1 MTSIPDILAM
11 GPVMPV
17 IVIDDSSKAVPLAQ
31 ALIDGGIRTIEITL
45 RTPAALESIRAVAN
59 ACPDI
64 LIGAGTVTNAALA
77 ASARD
82 AGARF
87 LVSPGTT
94 DAVIKGAA
102 DAGLPLLPGAASL
115 SEIMRLMDAGFSAIK
130 FFPAAAA
137 GGPSFVKSLASPLA
151 GLQVCPTGG
160 ISLDS
165 APDWLSLPNVPC
177 VGGSWIAP
185 QKMISAGDFQT
196 IAANAG
202 AAAALAD

>member
-45 RTPAALESIRAVAN
+45 RTPAALESIRAVAD

-64 LIGAGTVTNAALA
+64 LIGAGTVTNEALA
-77 ASARD
+77 TSARD

-102 DAGLPLLPGAASL
+102 DAGLPLLPGAASV

-137 GGPSFVKSLASPLA
+137 GGLSFVKSLASPLA

-165 APDWLSLPNVPC
+165 ARDWLSLPNVPC

-185 QKMISAGDFQT
+185 QTMISAGDLRT
-196 IAANAG
+196 ITANAR

>member
-1 MTSIPDILAM
+1 MISILDILAM

-64 LIGAGTVTNAALA
+64 LIGAGTVTNASLA

-102 DAGLPLLPGAASL
+102 DVGLPLLPGAASV

-160 ISLDS
+160 ISLDN
-165 APDWLSLPNVPC
+165 AQDWLSLPNVPC

-185 QKMISAGDFQT
+185 QTMISAGDLRT
-196 IAANAG
+196 ITANAR

>member
-45 RTPAALESIRAVAN
+45 RTPAALESIRAVAD

-64 LIGAGTVTNAALA
+64 LIGAGTVTNEALA
-77 ASARD
+77 TSARD

-102 DAGLPLLPGAASL
+102 DAGLPLLPGAASV
-115 SEIMRLMDAGFSAIK
+115 SEIMCLMDAGFSAIK

-137 GGPSFVKSLASPLA
+137 GGSSFVKSLASPLA

-165 APDWLSLPNVPC
+165 ARDWLSLPNVPC

-185 QKMISAGDFQT
+185 QTMISAGDFRT
-196 IAANAG
+196 ITANAR

>member
-45 RTPAALESIRAVAN
+45 RTPAALESIRAVAD

-64 LIGAGTVTNAALA
+64 LIGAGTVTNEALA
-77 ASARD
+77 TSARD

-94 DAVIKGAA
+94 DAVIKCAA
-102 DAGLPLLPGAASL
+102 DAGLPLLPGAASV

-137 GGPSFVKSLASPLA
+137 GGPSLVKSLASPLA

-165 APDWLSLPNVPC
+165 ARDWLSLPNVPC

-185 QKMISAGDFQT
+185 QTMISAGDFRT
-196 IAANAG
+196 ITANAR

>member
-17 IVIDDSSKAVPLAQ
+17 IVINDSSKAVPLAQ

-45 RTPAALESIRAVAN
+45 RTPAALESIRAVAD
-59 ACPDI
+59 AYPEV

-165 APDWLSLPNVPC
+165 AQDWLSLPNVPC

-185 QKMISAGDFQT
+185 QTMISAGDFRT
-196 IAANAG
+196 ITANAR

>member
-45 RTPAALESIRAVAN
+45 RTPAALDSICAVADT
-59 ACPDI
+59 CPDI
-64 LIGAGTVTNAALA
+64 LIGAGTITNAALA
-77 ASARD
+77 TSARD

-115 SEIMRLMDAGFSAIK
+115 SEIMRLMDVGFSAIK

-165 APDWLSLPNVPC
+165 APEWLSLPNVPC

-185 QKMISAGDFQT
+185 QKMISFGNFRT
-196 IAANAG
+196 ITANAR

>member
-1 MTSIPDILAM
+1 MTSILDILAM

-17 IVIDDSSKAVPLAQ
+17 IVIDDSSKAAPLAQ
-31 ALIDGGIRTIEITL
+31 ALLDGGIRTIEITL
-45 RTPAALESIRAVAN
+45 RTPAALDSIRAVAD

-102 DAGLPLLPGAASL
+102 DAGLPLLPGAASV

-165 APDWLSLPNVPC
+165 APDWLGLPNVPC

-185 QKMISAGDFQT
+185 QTMINTGDFRT
-196 IAANAG
+196 ITANAR

>member
-45 RTPAALESIRAVAN
+45 RTPAALESIRAVAD

-64 LIGAGTVTNAALA
+64 LIGAGTVTNEALA
-77 ASARD
+77 TSARD

-102 DAGLPLLPGAASL
+102 DAGLPLLPGAASA

-165 APDWLSLPNVPC
+165 ARDWLSLPNVPC

-185 QKMISAGDFQT
+185 QTMISAGDLRT
-196 IAANAG
+196 ITANAR

>member
-1 MTSIPDILAM
+1 MTSIQDILAM

-17 IVIDDSSKAVPLAQ
+17 IVIDDSNKAAPLAQ

-45 RTPAALESIRAVAN
+45 RTPAALDSMRAVAD

-64 LIGAGTVTNAALA
+64 LIGAGTVTSATLA
-77 ASARD
+77 ASARN

-94 DAVIKGAA
+94 DAVLKGAA
-102 DAGLPLLPGAASL
+102 DAGLPLLPGVASV
-115 SEIMRLMDAGFSAIK
+115 SEIMRLMDAGFSAVK
-130 FFPAAAA
+130 FFPATAA
-137 GGPSFVKSLASPLA
+137 GGPSFLKSLASPFA

-165 APDWLSLPNVPC
+165 APDWLRLPNVPC
-177 VGGSWIAP
+177 IGGSWIAP
-185 QKMISAGDFQT
+185 QALISTGDFRT
-196 IAANAG
+196 ITANAR

>member
-17 IVIDDSSKAVPLAQ
+17 IVIDDSIKAVPLAQ

-59 ACPDI
+59 SCPDI

-102 DAGLPLLPGAASL
+102 DAGLPLLPGAASV

-160 ISLDS
+160 ISLDN
-165 APDWLSLPNVPC
+165 AQDWLSLPNVPC

-185 QKMISAGDFQT
+185 QTMISAGDFRT
-196 IAANAG
+196 ITANAR

>member
-1 MTSIPDILAM
+1 MTSIPDILAI

-31 ALIDGGIRTIEITL
+31 ALIDGGIWTIEITL

-102 DAGLPLLPGAASL
+102 DAGLPLLPGAASV

-160 ISLDS
+160 ISLDN
-165 APDWLSLPNVPC
+165 AQDWLSLPNVPC

-185 QKMISAGDFQT
+185 QTMISAGDLRT
-196 IAANAG
+196 ITANAR

>member
-45 RTPAALESIRAVAN
+45 RTPAALESIRAVAD

-64 LIGAGTVTNAALA
+64 LIGAGTVTNEALA
-77 ASARD
+77 TSARD

-102 DAGLPLLPGAASL
+102 DAGLPLLPGAASV

-165 APDWLSLPNVPC
+165 ARDWLSLPNVPC

-185 QKMISAGDFQT
+185 QTMISAGDLRT
-196 IAANAG
+196 ITANAR

>member
-45 RTPAALESIRAVAN
+45 RTQAALESIRAVAD

-64 LIGAGTVTNAALA
+64 LIGAGTVTNEALA
-77 ASARD
+77 TSARD

-102 DAGLPLLPGAASL
+102 DAGLPLLPGAASV

-165 APDWLSLPNVPC
+165 ARDWLSLPNVPC

-185 QKMISAGDFQT
+185 QTMISAGDFRT
-196 IAANAG
+196 ITANAR

>member
-1 MTSIPDILAM
+1 MTSILDILAM

-17 IVIDDSSKAVPLAQ
+17 IVIDDSSKAAPLAQ
-31 ALIDGGIRTIEITL
+31 ALLDGGIRTIEITL
-45 RTPAALESIRAVAN
+45 RTPAALDSIRAVAD

-102 DAGLPLLPGAASL
+102 DAGLPLLPGAASV

-165 APDWLSLPNVPC
+165 APDWLGLPNVPC

-185 QKMISAGDFQT
+185 QTMISTGDFRT
-196 IAANAG
+196 ITANAR

>member
-45 RTPAALESIRAVAN
+45 RTPAALESIRAVADS
-59 ACPDI
+59 CPDI

-77 ASARD
+77 TSARD

-102 DAGLPLLPGAASL
+102 DAGLPLLPGAASV

-165 APDWLSLPNVPC
+165 APEWLSLPNVPC

-185 QKMISAGDFQT
+185 QTMISAGDFRT
-196 IAANAG
+196 ITANAR

>member
-45 RTPAALESIRAVAN
+45 RTPAALESIRAVAD
-59 ACPDI
+59 AYPDI
-64 LIGAGTVTNAALA
+64 LIGAGTVTNEALA
-77 ASARD
+77 TSARD

-102 DAGLPLLPGAASL
+102 DAGLPLLPGVASV

-165 APDWLSLPNVPC
+165 AQDWLSLPNVPC

-185 QKMISAGDFQT
+185 QTMISAGDFRT
-196 IAANAG
+196 ITANAR

>member
-1 MTSIPDILAM
+1 M
-11 GPVMPV
+11 
-17 IVIDDSSKAVPLAQ
+17 
-31 ALIDGGIRTIEITL
+31 
-45 RTPAALESIRAVAN
+45 
-59 ACPDI
+59 
-64 LIGAGTVTNAALA
+64 
-77 ASARD
+77 
-82 AGARF
+82 
-87 LVSPGTT
+87 SPGTT

-102 DAGLPLLPGAASL
+102 DAGLPLLPGAASV

-165 APDWLSLPNVPC
+165 ARDWLSLPNVPC

-185 QKMISAGDFQT
+185 QTMISAGDFRT
-196 IAANAG
+196 ITANAR

>member
-64 LIGAGTVTNAALA
+64 LIGAGTVTNATLA

-94 DAVIKGAA
+94 DAVINGAA

-160 ISLDS
+160 ISLDN
-165 APDWLSLPNVPC
+165 AQDWLSLPNVPC

-185 QKMISAGDFQT
+185 QTMISACDFRT
-196 IAANAG
+196 ITANAR

>member
-17 IVIDDSSKAVPLAQ
+17 IVIDDSSEAVPLAQ

-45 RTPAALESIRAVAN
+45 RTAAALDSIRAVAD

-130 FFPAAAA
+130 FFPAATA

-165 APDWLSLPNVPC
+165 ATEWLSLPNVPC

-185 QKMISAGDFQT
+185 QTMISAGDFRT
-196 IAANAG
+196 ITANAR

>member
-11 GPVMPV
+11 VTAMPD

-45 RTPAALESIRAVAN
+45 RTPAALESIRAVAS

-64 LIGAGTVTNAALA
+64 LIGAGTVTNEALA
-77 ASARD
+77 TSARD

-102 DAGLPLLPGAASL
+102 DAGLPLLPGAASV

-165 APDWLSLPNVPC
+165 AQDWLSLPNVPC

-185 QKMISAGDFQT
+185 QTMISAGDFRT
-196 IAANAG
+196 ITANAR

>member
-45 RTPAALESIRAVAN
+45 RTPAGLESIRAVAD

-64 LIGAGTVTNAALA
+64 LIGAGTVTNEALA
-77 ASARD
+77 TSARD

-102 DAGLPLLPGAASL
+102 DAGLPLLPGAASV

-165 APDWLSLPNVPC
+165 ARDWLSLPNVPC

-185 QKMISAGDFQT
+185 QTMISAGDFRT
-196 IAANAG
+196 ITANAR

>member
-45 RTPAALESIRAVAN
+45 RTPAALESIRAVAD

-64 LIGAGTVTNAALA
+64 LIGAGTVTNEALA
-77 ASARD
+77 TSARD

-102 DAGLPLLPGAASL
+102 DAGLPLLPGAASV

-130 FFPAAAA
+130 FFPAAGA
-137 GGPSFVKSLASPLA
+137 GGLSFVKSLASPLA

-165 APDWLSLPNVPC
+165 ARDWLSLPNVPC

-185 QKMISAGDFQT
+185 QTMISAGDFRT
-196 IAANAG
+196 ITANAR

>member
-64 LIGAGTVTNAALA
+64 LIGAGTVTNEALA

-102 DAGLPLLPGAASL
+102 DAGLPLLPGAASV

-160 ISLDS
+160 ISLDN
-165 APDWLSLPNVPC
+165 AQDWLSLPNVPC

-185 QKMISAGDFQT
+185 QTMISAGDLRT
-196 IAANAG
+196 ITANAR

>member
-1 MTSIPDILAM
+1 MTSIPDILEM

-17 IVIDDSSKAVPLAQ
+17 IVINDSSKAVPLAQ

-59 ACPDI
+59 VCPDI
-64 LIGAGTVTNAALA
+64 LIGAGTITNAAHA

-102 DAGLPLLPGAASL
+102 DAGLPLLPGVASV

-165 APDWLSLPNVPC
+165 AQDWLSLPNVPC

-185 QKMISAGDFQT
+185 QTMISAGDFRT
-196 IAANAG
+196 ITANAR

>member
-45 RTPAALESIRAVAN
+45 RTPAALESIRAVAD

-64 LIGAGTVTNAALA
+64 LIGAGTVTNEALA
-77 ASARD
+77 TSARD

-102 DAGLPLLPGAASL
+102 DAGLPLLPGAASV

-160 ISLDS
+160 ISLDN
-165 APDWLSLPNVPC
+165 AQDWLSLPNVPC

-185 QKMISAGDFQT
+185 QTMISAGDLRT
-196 IAANAG
+196 ITANAR